1 MPRLNPNLDALIPR
15 EDFEVDDEG
24 SEQDLRD
31 FADISSLEKGHFFYE
46 SLRKPDFQ
54 RETGNWQPDKI
65 CEFIRTF
72 LDGDLI
78 PALILWKWQ
87 GNSFVI
93 DGAHR
98 LSALI
103 SWVQDDYGDGARSL
117 HFYAN
122 RIPEEQKE
130 IAKATR
136 DLIKKKL
143 GSYQEYRAAASN
155 PDPSKPEIAAR
166 AKRLGARSVRIQ
178 WVTGDPK
185 KAEDAFFKINQ
196 EATPIDKTELR
207 ILRARHTPSA
217 ISARVILRAATGH
230 KYWRDFLPEEQE
242 KVVDKGKR
250 IHADLFTPPLNTP
263 IKTLDLPV
271 AGRSHAG
278 SSLPLIFD
286 LVNISNDQRVV
297 DPSKSKKIPPAQN
310 TVSPD
315 GPKTVEFLRQ
325 TERVVN
331 RIVGVHP
338 SCLGLHPAVYF
349 YSATGRHQ
357 PTSFL
362 AVVSLIKEFERRDWF
377 ARFTSVRRDFED
389 FLLKYKDFS
398 NQITIR
404 MGSGVKGFERLK
416 ALYLKVLELL
426 SNGKT
431 EVEIL
436 DALKK
441 DEAFSF
447 LVVPGSVPEN
457 ATKRKRFNTDAISQ
471 TFLNEALGSP
481 IRCKICNGLIHVKSI
496 TIDHVQRI
504 REGGVGDWNNGQL
517 AHPYCNTTHKQ

>member
-1 MPRLNPNLDALIPR
+1 MPAHNPNLDALIPR

-24 SEQDLRD
+24 SDQDLRD
-31 FADISSLEKGHFFYE
+31 NADISSLEKGHFFYE

-54 RETGNWQPDKI
+54 RETGNWSPEKI

-78 PALILWKWQ
+78 PAIILWKWQ

-117 HFYAN
+117 AFYAN

-136 DLIKKKL
+136 ELVKKKL
-143 GSYQEYRAAASN
+143 GSYLDYKAAASN
-155 PDPSKPEIAAR
+155 PDPSKPEVAAR
-166 AKRLGARSVRIQ
+166 AKRLGARSARIQ

-196 EATPIDKTELR
+196 ESTPIDKTELR
-207 ILRARHTPSA
+207 ILRARNTPSA

-230 KYWRDFLPEEQE
+230 KYWRDFAADEQE
-242 KVVDKGKR
+242 KVIKKGIS
-250 IHADLFTPPLNTP
+250 IHADLFTPALNTP

-286 LVNISNDQRVV
+286 LVNIANDQKVV
-297 DPSKSKKIPPAQN
+297 DPSKSKKIPPAHSA
-310 TVSPD
+310 VHPD
-315 GPKTVEFLRQ
+315 GPMTVEFLRE
-325 TERVVN
+325 TERIVN
-331 RIVGVHP
+331 RIVGTHP

-357 PTSFL
+357 PTAFL
-362 AVVSLIKEFERRDWF
+362 AVVSLIKDFENRGWF
-377 ARFTSVRRDFED
+377 EQFTSSRKDFEE

-416 ALYLKVLELL
+416 TLYLKVLDLI
-426 SNGKT
+426 SSGKGET
-431 EVEIL
+431 DIL
-436 DALKK
+436 ESLRADGNFA
-441 DEAFSF
+441 F
-447 LVVPGSVPEN
+447 LVTPGSVPEKT
-457 ATKRKRFNTDAISQ
+457 TKRKRFNTDAISQ
-471 TFLNEALGSP
+471 TFLKEALGSP
-481 IRCKICNGLIHVKSI
+481 IRCKICHGLIHVKSI
-496 TIDHVQRI
+496 TIDHIQRI
-504 REGGVGDWNNGQL
+504 REGGVGSIENAQL
-517 AHPYCNTTHKQ
+517 AHPYCNSTFKQ

>member
-1 MPRLNPNLDALIPR
+1 LPVLNPNLDALIPR

-31 FADISSLEKGHFFYE
+31 YADISSLEKGHFFYE

-54 RETGNWQPDKI
+54 RETGNWSPEKI
-65 CEFIRTF
+65 YEFIRTF

-78 PALILWKWQ
+78 PAIILWKWQ

-117 HFYAN
+117 TFYGN

-130 IAKATR
+130 LAKATR

-143 GSYQEYRAAASN
+143 GSYQDYRAAASN
-155 PDPSKPEIAAR
+155 PDPSKPEVAAR
-166 AKRLGARSVRIQ
+166 AKRLGARSARIQ

-217 ISARVILRAATGH
+217 IAARVILRAATGH
-230 KYWRDFLPEEQE
+230 KYWRDFLPDEQD
-242 KVVDKGKR
+242 KIVSKGKS

-263 IKTLDLPV
+263 VKTLDLPV

-286 LVNISNDQRVV
+286 LVNISNDQKVV
-297 DPSKSKKIPPAQN
+297 DPSKSKKIPPAQSAVPPN
-310 TVSPD
+310 
-315 GPKTVEFLRQ
+315 GPQTVEFLRE
-325 TERVVN
+325 TERIVN
-331 RIVGVHP
+331 RIVGTHP

-362 AVVSLIKEFERRDWF
+362 AVVSLMKEFEKRDCF
-377 ARFTSVRRDFED
+377 DKFTSVRKEFED

-416 ALYLKVLELL
+416 ALYLKVFELL
-426 SNGKT
+426 SDGNT
-431 EVEIL
+431 ETQIL
-436 DALKK
+436 EALKTNE
-441 DEAFSF
+441 DLSF
-447 LVVPGSVPEN
+447 LVVPGSVPEKI
-457 ATKRKRFNTDAISQ
+457 TRRKRFNTDTISQ
-471 TFLNEALGSP
+471 TFLNEALGNP
-481 IRCKICNGLIHVKSI
+481 IRCKICHGLIHVKSI
-496 TIDHVQRI
+496 TVDHIQRI
-504 REGGVGDWNNGQL
+504 REGGVGELGNAQL
-517 AHPYCNTTHKQ
+517 SHPYCNSTYKQ